1 MKIRSF
7 KKQPKKARVEIIPII
22 DTMFFLLV
30 FFMIATLSMT
40 VMRGMQV
47 NLPKAESSKSDV
59 KENVS
64 VTLTKDGRIYFNKQ
78 EIQRTELTTMLIAEA
93 SKNPDI
99 LVMVNA
105 DEETSHG
112 SVVELMDEIKMAGIT
127 RLAIATK
134 KPVPASLPSNA
145 FIGGFKQGKEKK
157 P

>member
-7 KKQPKKARVEIIPII
+7 KKQPKKARIEIIPMI

-47 NLPKAESSKSDV
+47 NLPKADSSRSDI
-59 KENVS
+59 KENIS
-64 VTLTKDGRIYFNKQ
+64 ITLTKDDRLYFNKQ
-78 EIQRTELTTMLIAEA
+78 EIQRAELPALLLAEA

-105 DEETSHG
+105 DEEVSHG
-112 SVVELMDEIKMAGIT
+112 NVVALMDEIKATGIT

-134 KPVPASLPSNA
+134 KPVPS
-145 FIGGFKQGKEKK
+145 GFKQGKDTKQ
-157 P
+157 